1 MMSQTLAVTA
11 SELQEILSG
20 TKFTQGYGFQ
30 FHSIADGEC
39 TLHVPFQEAFERP
52 GGVVSGQVY
61 MAAADVA
68 MWLAIK
74 TKRGKDDPSVTVA
87 MQTTFIRS
95 ARREDLRCTAKLL
108 KMGRRLTHGVAECV
122 TLEGKLLSHHT
133 ITYMR
138 PEAAGAE

>member
-1 MMSQTLAVTA
+1 MSKVLAVTA
-11 SELQEILSG
+11 LELQEILSG
-20 TKFTQGYGFQ
+20 TRFTRGYGFR
-30 FHSIADGEC
+30 FHAIGDGEC
-39 TLHVPFQEAFERP
+39 TLHVPFQESFERP

-87 MQTTFIRS
+87 MQTTFMRS
-95 ARREDLRCTAKLL
+95 ARREDLRCTARLL
-108 KMGRRLTHGVAECV
+108 KMGRRLIHGVAECV

-133 ITYMR
+133 ITYMQ
-138 PEAAGAE
+138 PGTAGSD

>member
-1 MMSQTLAVTA
+1 MSQALASTA
-11 SELQEILSG
+11 SELQEILSE
-20 TKFTQGYGFQ
+20 TKFTRGYGFQ
-30 FHSIADGEC
+30 LHSIGDGEC
-39 TLHVPFQEAFERP
+39 TLHVPFREAFERP

-95 ARREDLRCTAKLL
+95 ARREDLRCTARHLKL
-108 KMGRRLTHGVAECV
+108 GRRLIHGVAECV

-133 ITYMR
+133 STYMR
-138 PEAAGAE
+138 PDAAGAE

>member
-1 MMSQTLAVTA
+1 MSQALAATA
-11 SELQEILSG
+11 SELQGILSE

-30 FHSIADGEC
+30 LHSIGDGEC
-39 TLHVPFQEAFERP
+39 TLHVPYREAFERP

-74 TKRGKDDPSVTVA
+74 TKRGMDDPSVTVA

-95 ARREDLRCTAKLL
+95 ARREDLRCTARLL
-108 KMGRRLTHGVAECV
+108 KLGRRLIHGVAECV
-122 TLEGKLLSHHT
+122 TLDGKLLSHHT

-138 PEAAGAE
+138 PDAASVE

>member
-1 MMSQTLAVTA
+1 MSNELAVT
-11 SELQEILSG
+11 SLELQEILSG
-20 TKFTQGYGFQ
+20 TKFTRGYGFQ
-30 FHSIADGEC
+30 FHSIGDGEC

-74 TKRGKDDPSVTVA
+74 TKRGKDDPSVTVS
-87 MQTTFIRS
+87 MQTTFVRS
-95 ARREDLRCTAKLL
+95 ARKEDLRCTARLL
-108 KMGRRLTHGVAECV
+108 KLGRRLIHGTAECS
-122 TLEGKLLSHHT
+122 TLDGKLLSHHS

-138 PEAAGAE
+138 PDGAGGS

>member
-1 MMSQTLAVTA
+1 MSATLAVTP
-11 SELQEILSG
+11 SELQQLLLE
-20 TKFTQGYGFQ
+20 TRFAQGFGFQ
-30 FHSIADGEC
+30 VHSIGDGEC
-39 TLHVPFQEAFERP
+39 TLQIPFQEAFERP

-74 TKRGKDDPSVTVA
+74 TRRGKDDPSVTVA
-87 MQTTFIRS
+87 MQTTFVRS
-95 ARREDLRCTAKLL
+95 ARREDLRCTARLL
-108 KMGRRLTHGVAECV
+108 KMGRRLIHGVAECT

-138 PEAAGAE
+138 PDPEVPE

>member
-1 MMSQTLAVTA
+1 MSGTLAVTP
-11 SELQEILSG
+11 SELQQLLLE
-20 TKFTQGYGFQ
+20 TRFAQGFGFRV
-30 FHSIADGEC
+30 HSIGDGEC
-39 TLHVPFQEAFERP
+39 TLHIPFQETFERP

-74 TKRGKDDPSVTVA
+74 TRRGKDDPSVTVA
-87 MQTTFIRS
+87 MQTTFVRS
-95 ARREDLRCTAKLL
+95 ARREDLRCTARLL
-108 KMGRRLTHGVAECV
+108 KMGRRLIHGVAECT

-138 PEAAGAE
+138 PDPAVPE